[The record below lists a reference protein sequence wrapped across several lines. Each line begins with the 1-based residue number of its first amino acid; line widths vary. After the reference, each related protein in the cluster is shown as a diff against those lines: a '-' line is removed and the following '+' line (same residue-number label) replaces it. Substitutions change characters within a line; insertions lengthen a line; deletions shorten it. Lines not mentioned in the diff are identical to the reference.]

1 MKARSRR
8 FVTRESAVVSI
19 GSLLTAVGRFARDH
33 KLAAFGGMLVIAFV
47 LTGVFAPQLAP
58 KNPNQVNVRASLQPP
73 SLEYPLGADNNG
85 RDILSRIIHG
95 ARVSLYIS
103 SLSVGL
109 AALVGV
115 VLGILAAWYR
125 WSRAIIMRLM
135 DVLLAFPGIVVA
147 LTIIAILGRGVENV
161 IIAIAIYQI
170 PQFARLTHGL
180 ALSAQEQTYVEAAVA
195 GGESD
200 GAILTRYVLPN
211 ILAPIIVQVSLLIP
225 GAIMTAAGL
234 SFIGLGVPPPTAEW
248 GAMLQLSLTWGR
260 LAPHMTIFPGL
271 ALMLVVFGF
280 NVLGDGLRDA
290 MDPRLKGRS

>member
-1 MKARSRR
+1 MLRK
-8 FVTRESAVVSI
+8 
-19 GSLLTAVGRFARDH
+19 LLKVIFGFARDH
-33 KLAAFGGMLVIAFV
+33 KLAAIGAVIVLLFV
-47 LTGVFAPQLAP
+47 FTGLFAEQLAP
-58 KNPNQVNVRASLQPP
+58 KDPNRVSVRNSLAPP
-73 SLEYPLGADNNG
+73 SAEFPLGADNNG
-85 RDILSRIIHG
+85 RDVLSRIIFG
-95 ARVSLYIS
+95 ARMSLYVS
-103 SLSVGL
+103 VTSVGI
-109 AALVGV
+109 AALIGV
-115 VLGILAAWYR
+115 LLGIVSAWYR
-125 WSRAIIMRLM
+125 WLRGPIMRLM
-135 DVLLAFPGIVVA
+135 DVLLAFPGIVIA

-161 IIAIAIYQI
+161 ILAIAIYQI
-170 PQFARLTHGL
+170 PQFARLAHGL

-211 ILAPIIVQVSLLIP
+211 IIAPIIVQISLLIP

-260 LAPHMTIFPGL
+260 LAPHMTLFPGL

-290 MDPRLKGRS
+290 LDPRLKGRG

>member
-1 MKARSRR
+1 MLRK
-8 FVTRESAVVSI
+8 
-19 GSLLTAVGRFARDH
+19 LLKVILGFARDH
-33 KLAAFGGMLVIAFV
+33 KLAAIGAVIVLLFV
-47 LTGVFAPQLAP
+47 FTGLFAEQLAP
-58 KNPNQVNVRASLQPP
+58 KDPNRVSVRNSLMPP
-73 SLEYPLGADNNG
+73 SAEFPLGADNNG
-85 RDILSRIIHG
+85 RDVLSRIIFG
-95 ARVSLYIS
+95 ARMSLYVS
-103 SLSVGL
+103 VTSVGI
-109 AALVGV
+109 AAVIGV
-115 VLGILAAWYR
+115 LLGIVAAWYR
-125 WSRAIIMRLM
+125 LLRAPIMRLM
-135 DVLLAFPGIVVA
+135 DVLLAFPGIVIA

-170 PQFARLTHGL
+170 PQFARLAHGL

-200 GAILTRYVLPN
+200 GAILSRYVLPN
-211 ILAPIIVQVSLLIP
+211 IIAPIIVQISLLIP

-234 SFIGLGVPPPTAEW
+234 SFIGLGVPPPTPEW

-290 MDPRLKGRS
+290 LDPRLKGRG

>member
-1 MKARSRR
+1 MNLRSPLRK
-8 FVTRESAVVSI
+8 
-19 GSLLTAVGRFARDH
+19 VGGFARDH
-33 KLAAFGGMLVIAFV
+33 KLAALGAVLVAAFIF
-47 LTGVFAPQLAP
+47 TGIFAPQLAP
-58 KNPNQVNVRASLQPP
+58 KDPNRVSVRHSLAPP
-73 SLEYPLGADNNG
+73 SAEFPLGADNNG

-103 SLSVGL
+103 TTSVGL

-115 VLGILAAWYR
+115 SLGIFAAWYR
-125 WSRAIIMRLM
+125 WTRGPIMRLM
-135 DVLLAFPGIVVA
+135 DVLLAFPGIVIA
-147 LTIIAILGRGVENV
+147 LTIIAILGRGLENV
-161 IIAIAIYQI
+161 ILAIAIYQI
-170 PQFARLTHGL
+170 PQFARLAHGL
-180 ALSAQEQTYVEAAVA
+180 ALSAQEQTYVEAAIA

-211 ILAPIIVQVSLLIP
+211 IIAPIIVQISLLIP

-234 SFIGLGVPPPTAEW
+234 SFIGLGVAPPTAEW

-290 MDPRLKGRS
+290 LDPRLQGRS

>member
-1 MKARSRR
+1 MLRK
-8 FVTRESAVVSI
+8 
-19 GSLLTAVGRFARDH
+19 LLKVIVGFARDH
-33 KLAAFGGMLVIAFV
+33 KLAAIGAVIVLLFV
-47 LTGVFAPQLAP
+47 FTGLFAEPLAP
-58 KNPNQVNVRASLQPP
+58 TDPNRVSVRNSLAPP
-73 SLEYPLGADNNG
+73 SAEFPLGADNNG
-85 RDILSRIIHG
+85 RDVLSRIIFG
-95 ARVSLYIS
+95 ACMSLYVS
-103 SLSVGL
+103 VTSVGI
-109 AALVGV
+109 AAFVGV
-115 VLGILAAWYR
+115 LLGIVAAWYR
-125 WSRAIIMRLM
+125 WLRAPIMRLM
-135 DVLLAFPGIVVA
+135 DVLLAFPGIVIA

-170 PQFARLTHGL
+170 PQFARLAHGL

-200 GAILTRYVLPN
+200 AAILGRYVFPN
-211 ILAPIIVQVSLLIP
+211 IVAPIIVQISLLIP

-234 SFIGLGVPPPTAEW
+234 SFIGLGVPPPTPDW

-290 MDPRLKGRS
+290 LDPRLKGRG

>member
-1 MKARSRR
+1 MRTLLR
-8 FVTRESAVVSI
+8 TVVDFS
-19 GSLLTAVGRFARDH
+19 RDH
-33 KLAAFGGMLVIAFV
+33 KLAALGALIVIAFIV
-47 LTGVFAPQLAP
+47 TGLFAPELAP
-58 KNPNQVNVRASLQPP
+58 KDPNRVSVRHSLQPP
-73 SLEYPLGADNNG
+73 GPGFPLGADNNG

-103 SLSVGL
+103 SASVGL
-109 AALVGV
+109 AAIVGV
-115 VLGILAAWYR
+115 TLGILAAWYR
-125 WSRAIIMRLM
+125 PIRGVVMRLM
-135 DVLLAFPGIVVA
+135 DVLLAFPGIVIA
-147 LTIIAILGRGVENV
+147 LTIIAILGRGLENV

-170 PQFARLTHGL
+170 PQFARLAHGL

-200 GAILTRYVLPN
+200 GAILGRYVLPN
-211 ILAPIIVQVSLLIP
+211 IVAPIIVQISLLIP

-260 LAPHMTIFPGL
+260 MAPHMTLYPGL
-271 ALMLVVFGF
+271 ALMLVVFAF

-290 MDPRLKGRS
+290 LDPRLKGRS

>member
-1 MKARSRR
+1 MRRRLLKPIGR
-8 FVTRESAVVSI
+8 FVREHRLATF
-19 GSLLTAVGRFARDH
+19 GALLV
-33 KLAAFGGMLVIAFV
+33 LAFLI
-47 LTGVFAPQLAP
+47 TGIFAPFLAP
-58 KNPNQVNVRASLQPP
+58 QDPNKITVSASLRPP
-73 SLEYPLGADNNG
+73 SAGYLLGADNNG

-103 SLSVGL
+103 SASVGL
-109 AALVGV
+109 ATVIGV
-115 VLGILAAWYR
+115 ALGILAAWYR

-135 DVLLAFPGIVVA
+135 DVLLAFPGIVIA
-147 LTIIAILGRGVENV
+147 LTLIAILGRGVENV
-161 IIAIAIYQI
+161 IIAIAIVQI

-211 ILAPIIVQVSLLIP
+211 ILAPIVVQISLLIP

-280 NVLGDGLRDA
+280 NVLGDGLRYA
-290 MDPRLKGRS
+290 MDPRLSGRS

>member
-1 MKARSRR
+1 MLRKLLKAI
-8 FVTRESAVVSI
+8 A
-19 GSLLTAVGRFARDH
+19 GFARDH
-33 KLAAFGGMLVIAFV
+33 KLAAIGGVIVLLFV
-47 LTGVFAPQLAP
+47 VTGLFAEQLAP
-58 KNPNQVNVRASLQPP
+58 MDPNRVSVRNSLAPP
-73 SLEYPLGADNNG
+73 SAEFPLGADNNG
-85 RDILSRIIHG
+85 RDVLSRIIFG
-95 ARVSLYIS
+95 ARMSLYVS
-103 SLSVGL
+103 VTSVGI
-109 AALVGV
+109 AALIGV
-115 VLGILAAWYR
+115 LLGIVSAWYR
-125 WSRAIIMRLM
+125 WLRAPVMRLM
-135 DVLLAFPGIVVA
+135 DVLLAFPGIVIA

-170 PQFARLTHGL
+170 PQFARLAHGL

-200 GAILTRYVLPN
+200 ASILGRYVFPN
-211 ILAPIIVQVSLLIP
+211 IVAPILVQISLLIP

-290 MDPRLKGRS
+290 LDPRLKGRG

>member
-1 MKARSRR
+1 MKTLLR
-8 FVTRESAVVSI
+8 AVVDF
-19 GSLLTAVGRFARDH
+19 GRDH
-33 KLAAFGGMLVIAFV
+33 KLAALGGLIVLAFV
-47 LTGVFAPQLAP
+47 VTGLFAPELAP
-58 KNPNQVNVRASLQPP
+58 KDPNRVSVRDALVPP
-73 SLEYPLGADNNG
+73 GPGFPLGADNNG

-103 SLSVGL
+103 TSSVGL

-115 VLGILAAWYR
+115 TLGILAAWYR
-125 WSRAIIMRLM
+125 PIRGVVMRLM
-135 DVLLAFPGIVVA
+135 DVLLAFPGIVIA
-147 LTIIAILGRGVENV
+147 LTIIAILGRGLENV

-170 PQFARLTHGL
+170 PQFARLAHGL

-200 GAILTRYVLPN
+200 GAILGRYVLPN
-211 ILAPIIVQVSLLIP
+211 IVAPIIVQVSLLIP

-260 LAPHMTIFPGL
+260 MAPHMTLYPGL
-271 ALMLVVFGF
+271 ALMLVVFAF

-290 MDPRLKGRS
+290 LDPRLKGRS

>member
-1 MKARSRR
+1 MLRK
-8 FVTRESAVVSI
+8 
-19 GSLLTAVGRFARDH
+19 LLKVILGFARDH
-33 KLAAFGGMLVIAFV
+33 KLAAIGAVIVLLFV
-47 LTGVFAPQLAP
+47 LTGLFAEQLAP
-58 KNPNQVNVRASLQPP
+58 KDPNRVSVRNSLAPP
-73 SLEYPLGADNNG
+73 SAEFPLGADNNG
-85 RDILSRIIHG
+85 RDVLSRIIFG
-95 ARVSLYIS
+95 ARMSLYVS
-103 SLSVGL
+103 VTSVGI
-109 AALVGV
+109 AALIGV
-115 VLGILAAWYR
+115 LLGIVSAWYR
-125 WSRAIIMRLM
+125 WLRSPIMRLM
-135 DVLLAFPGIVVA
+135 DVLLAFPGIVIA

-170 PQFARLTHGL
+170 PQFARLAHGL

-211 ILAPIIVQVSLLIP
+211 IIAPIIVQISLLIP

-290 MDPRLKGRS
+290 LDPRLKGRG

>member
-1 MKARSRR
+1 MLRK
-8 FVTRESAVVSI
+8 
-19 GSLLTAVGRFARDH
+19 LLKVILGFARDH
-33 KLAAFGGMLVIAFV
+33 KLAAIGAVIVLLFV
-47 LTGVFAPQLAP
+47 VTGLFAEQLAP
-58 KNPNQVNVRASLQPP
+58 KDPNRVSVRNSLAPP
-73 SLEYPLGADNNG
+73 SAEFPLGADNNG
-85 RDILSRIIHG
+85 RDVLSRIIFG
-95 ARVSLYIS
+95 ARMSLYVS
-103 SLSVGL
+103 VTSVGI
-109 AALVGV
+109 AALIGV
-115 VLGILAAWYR
+115 LLGIVSAWYR
-125 WSRAIIMRLM
+125 WLRSPIMRLM
-135 DVLLAFPGIVVA
+135 DVLLAFPGIVIA

-170 PQFARLTHGL
+170 PQFARLAHGL

-211 ILAPIIVQVSLLIP
+211 IIAPIIVQISLLIP

-290 MDPRLKGRS
+290 LDPRLKGRG

>member
-1 MKARSRR
+1 MNIRAILKSTVA
-8 FVTRESAVVSI
+8 
-19 GSLLTAVGRFARDH
+19 FARDH
-33 KLAAFGGMLVIAFV
+33 KLAAIGGMIVIAFIF
-47 LTGVFAPQLAP
+47 TGLFASELAP
-58 KNPNQVNVRASLQPP
+58 KDPNRVSVSNSLAPP
-73 SLEYPLGADNNG
+73 SKEFPLGADNNG

-95 ARVSLYIS
+95 ARISLYIS
-103 SLSVGL
+103 SVSVGL

-115 VLGILAAWYR
+115 TLGIISAWYR
-125 WSRAIIMRLM
+125 WTRAPIMRLM
-135 DVLLAFPGIVVA
+135 DVLLAFPGIVIA
-147 LTIIAILGRGVENV
+147 LTIIAILGRGLENV
-161 IIAIAIYQI
+161 IIAIGIYQI

-200 GAILTRYVLPN
+200 SAILTRYVLPN
-211 ILAPIIVQVSLLIP
+211 IIAPIIVQISLLIP

-260 LAPHMTIFPGL
+260 LAPHITIFPGL

-290 MDPRLKGRS
+290 LDPRLKGRS

>member
-1 MKARSRR
+1 MLRKLLK
-8 FVTRESAVVSI
+8 VI
-19 GSLLTAVGRFARDH
+19 GGFARDH
-33 KLAAFGGMLVIAFV
+33 KLAAIGAVIVILFV
-47 LTGVFAPQLAP
+47 VTGLFADQLAP
-58 KNPNQVNVRASLQPP
+58 KDPNRVSVRHSLAPP
-73 SLEYPLGADNNG
+73 SAEFPLGADNNG
-85 RDILSRIIHG
+85 RDVLSRIIFG
-95 ARVSLYIS
+95 ARMSLYVS
-103 SLSVGL
+103 VTSVGI
-109 AALVGV
+109 AAVIGV
-115 VLGILAAWYR
+115 LLGIVAAWYR
-125 WSRAIIMRLM
+125 WTRGPIMRLM
-135 DVLLAFPGIVVA
+135 DVLLAFPGIVIA

-161 IIAIAIYQI
+161 ILAIAIYQI
-170 PQFARLTHGL
+170 PQFARLAHGL

-200 GAILTRYVLPN
+200 AAILGRYVFPN
-211 ILAPIIVQVSLLIP
+211 IVAPIIVQVSLLIP

-290 MDPRLKGRS
+290 LDPRLKGRG

>member
-1 MKARSRR
+1 MIRS
-8 FVTRESAVVSI
+8 F
-19 GSLLTAVGRFARDH
+19 FAKLGGFCRDH
-33 KLAAFGGMLVIAFV
+33 PLAALGGLIVLAFII
-47 LTGVFAPQLAP
+47 TGVFAEQLAP
-58 KNPNQVNVRASLQPP
+58 RDPNRVSVSASLAPP
-73 SLEYPLGADNNG
+73 GGDYPLGADNNG

-95 ARVSLYIS
+95 ARMSLYIS
-103 SLSVGL
+103 LVSVGL

-115 VLGILAAWYR
+115 SLGILAAWYR
-125 WSRAIIMRLM
+125 WTRAPIMRLM
-135 DVLLAFPGIVVA
+135 DVLLAFPGIVIA

-161 IIAIAIYQI
+161 IIAIAIYQV
-170 PQFARLTHGL
+170 PQFARLAHGL
-180 ALSAQEQTYVEAAVA
+180 ALSVQEQTYVEAAVA

-211 ILAPIIVQVSLLIP
+211 IIAPIIVQISLLVP

-290 MDPRLKGRS
+290 LDPRMQGRS

>member
-1 MKARSRR
+1 MLRKLLK
-8 FVTRESAVVSI
+8 VVF
-19 GSLLTAVGRFARDH
+19 GFARDH
-33 KLAAFGGMLVIAFV
+33 KLAAIGAVIVLLFV
-47 LTGVFAPQLAP
+47 FTGLFAEQLAP
-58 KNPNQVNVRASLQPP
+58 KDPNRVSVRNSLAPP
-73 SLEYPLGADNNG
+73 SAEFPLGADNNG
-85 RDILSRIIHG
+85 RDVLSRIIFG
-95 ARVSLYIS
+95 ARMSLYVS
-103 SLSVGL
+103 VTSVGI

-115 VLGILAAWYR
+115 LLGIVAAWYR
-125 WSRAIIMRLM
+125 WLRAPIMRLM
-135 DVLLAFPGIVVA
+135 DVLLAFPGIVIA

-170 PQFARLTHGL
+170 PQFARLAHGL

-211 ILAPIIVQVSLLIP
+211 IIAPIIVQISLLIP

-234 SFIGLGVPPPTAEW
+234 SFIGLGVPPPTPEW

-290 MDPRLKGRS
+290 LDPRLKGRG

>member
-1 MKARSRR
+1 MLRK
-8 FVTRESAVVSI
+8 
-19 GSLLTAVGRFARDH
+19 LLKVIAGFARDH
-33 KLAAFGGMLVIAFV
+33 KLAALGGVIVLLFV
-47 LTGVFAPQLAP
+47 VTGVFAEQLAP
-58 KNPNQVNVRASLQPP
+58 MEPNRVSVRNSLAPP
-73 SLEYPLGADNNG
+73 SAEFPLGADNNG
-85 RDILSRIIHG
+85 RDMLSRIIFG
-95 ARVSLYIS
+95 ARMSLYVS
-103 SLSVGL
+103 VTSVGI
-109 AALVGV
+109 AAVIGV
-115 VLGILAAWYR
+115 MLGIVAAWYR
-125 WSRAIIMRLM
+125 WIRGPIMRLM
-135 DVLLAFPGIVVA
+135 DVLLAFPGIVIA

-161 IIAIAIYQI
+161 ILAIAIYQI
-170 PQFARLTHGL
+170 PQFARLAHGL

-200 GAILTRYVLPN
+200 ASILGRYVFPN
-211 ILAPIIVQVSLLIP
+211 IVAPIIVQISLLIP

-290 MDPRLKGRS
+290 LDPRLKGRG

>member
-1 MKARSRR
+1 MSLRPILHKAA
-8 FVTRESAVVSI
+8 T
-19 GSLLTAVGRFARDH
+19 FARDH
-33 KLAAFGGMLVIAFV
+33 KLAALGAVIVIAFV
-47 LTGVFAPQLAP
+47 FTGIFAPQLAP
-58 KNPNQVNVRASLQPP
+58 KDPNRVSVSNSLVPP
-73 SLEYPLGADNNG
+73 NAEFPLGADNNG

-103 SLSVGL
+103 TVSVGL

-115 VLGILAAWYR
+115 ALGIVAAWYR
-125 WSRAIIMRLM
+125 WTRGPIMRLM
-135 DVLLAFPGIVVA
+135 DVLLAFPGIVIA
-147 LTIIAILGRGVENV
+147 LTIIAILGRGLENV
-161 IIAIAIYQI
+161 ILAIAIYQI

-211 ILAPIIVQVSLLIP
+211 IIAPIIVQISLLIP

-260 LAPHMTIFPGL
+260 LAPHITIFPGL
-271 ALMLVVFGF
+271 ALMLVVFAF

-290 MDPRLKGRS
+290 LDPRLQGRS